1 MIGPSYRM
9 IDQRPRMIYQRH
21 LAPSNLR
28 GGMPF
33 GSRLS
38 LLKALYF
45 ILNTL
50 SVGIVKAFGYHLMAA
65 VDFPPS
71 GRRLC

>member
-1 MIGPSYRM
+1 MIGPCYSM
-9 IDQRPRMIYQRH
+9 IDQRPRMIFQRP
-21 LAPSNLR
+21 LTPSNLR
-28 GGMPF
+28 GGVPF

-38 LLKALYF
+38 LLKALHF

-50 SVGIVKAFGYHLMAA
+50 SVGIVKALGYHLMAA
-65 VDFPPS
+65 LDFAPS